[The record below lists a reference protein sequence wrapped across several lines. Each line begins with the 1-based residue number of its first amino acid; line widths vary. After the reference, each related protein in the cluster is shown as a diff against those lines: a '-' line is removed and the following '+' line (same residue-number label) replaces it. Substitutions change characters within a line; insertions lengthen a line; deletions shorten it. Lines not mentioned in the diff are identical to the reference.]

1 MTEVAAPARRGHTIR
16 GLSYTG
22 RAVIVI
28 YVEIDSIIFPIF
40 RPTPRW
46 LGGRSFVRS
55 AQRRV
60 ARLPPYVILGFLA
73 AALCNSG
80 AGQNICVISDSYGS
94 GPVWIARSC
103 RRLFRQPCHCG
114 APLPRRPNEASN
126 DTMV

>member
-55 AQRRV
+55 FSAEASCQ
-60 ARLPPYVILGFLA
+60 I
-73 AALCNSG
+73 AALCNSRL
-80 AGQNICVISDSYGS
+80 SS
-94 GPVWIARSC
+94 GC
-103 RRLFRQPCHCG
+103 
-114 APLPRRPNEASN
+114 PLQ
-126 DTMV
+126 